1 MSLPILPPDKANH
14 FVYGSL
20 AGCLGALAAPLVGM
34 SPALGAIVAAAVAGV
49 AKEIRD
55 RATGRG
61 NPESLDA
68 IATAAGAL
76 PVALALWGVA

>member
-20 AGCLGALAAPLVGM
+20 AGCLGALSAPALGL
-34 SPALGAIVAAAVAGV
+34 SPALGALLAAAVAGV

-55 RATGRG
+55 RVTGRG

-76 PVALALWGVA
+76 PVILGVFCG